1 MAGTHV
7 KVARRSRAALLALA
21 AALGACGD
29 PAAGGRVEAPVRPV
43 SSAPAP
49 GRAPAFDEAAWGKF
63 HSKRFQL
70 TVPLPEGR
78 AWKIDDHARRELV
91 AVHPP
96 TTSTLTVHASYANE
110 LMSHAR
116 CEARARSEGLVPK
129 QEMATIE
136 SAVTVGPDAYDTR
149 VLVTVEPKSD
159 KGLTGHLFLFGA
171 FVRRCL
177 FVHLET
183 SVPSKDDEDVLS
195 SRLAVARVK
204 LLGGLKLDPPRTTD
218 DPDLPREKPPSSP

>member
-1 MAGTHV
+1 M
-7 KVARRSRAALLALA
+7 KLARNARTTLLALA
-21 AALGACGD
+21 LAVGAAACGE
-29 PAAGGRVEAPVRPV
+29 PGGGGHVEAPVRPA
-43 SSAPAP
+43 SSAATPA
-49 GRAPAFDEAAWGKF
+49 RAPAFDEAAWGKF

-70 TVPLPEGR
+70 TIPLPEGR

-96 TTSTLTVHASYANE
+96 TTSTLTVHAFYANK

-116 CEARARSEGLVPK
+116 CEARARSEGLVSK
-129 QEMATIE
+129 HEMTTIE
-136 SAVTVGPDAYDTR
+136 SAVTVGPEAYDTR